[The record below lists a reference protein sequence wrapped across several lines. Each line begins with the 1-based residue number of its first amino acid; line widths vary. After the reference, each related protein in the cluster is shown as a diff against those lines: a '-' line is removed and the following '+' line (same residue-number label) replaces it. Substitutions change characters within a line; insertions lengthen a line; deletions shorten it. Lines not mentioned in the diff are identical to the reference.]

1 MPFLKTSVYQLST
14 LLFYKYFSALT
25 VKILNSVG
33 FGFVFGDR
41 VAIALAILEL
51 TLYTVGWP

>member
-51 TLYTVGWP
+51 TL